1 MAEVKDPYDTWHD
14 KEEWRKQRDAKLMN
28 WIGNADA
35 VNLFLDLSDVAEMID
50 DLWDGDKKVY
60 PYRIE
65 RLAFKVFVDIP
76 SNPFMIRYSNV
87 LLPILNQGVHL
98 WLDANDL
105 ERRAKEGVAP
115 DHNLSRS
122 FIFRDFFG
130 TALNTIIELCKGR
143 NHLRAISHEVNDFF
157 FSETLEEYKSK
168 FNQNIIAETT
178 NDGE

>member
-35 VNLFLDLSDVAEMID
+35 VNLFLDLSDVAEIID
-50 DLWDGDKKVY
+50 DLWDGDKEVY
-60 PYRIE
+60 QWRAE

-76 SNPFMIRYSNV
+76 SNPFMIRYGG
-87 LLPILNQGVHL
+87 LLNPILNQGVHL
-98 WLDANDL
+98 WLDANQM
-105 ERRAKEGVAP
+105 ERNAKNGEDF
-115 DHNLSRS
+115 DHNLNRS
-122 FIFRDFFG
+122 YIFRDFFG
-130 TALNTIIELCKGR
+130 TALNTIIEICRGR
-143 NHLRAISHEVNDFF
+143 EYLRLSSKEINDFF